1 MPTNTFN
8 LTVRTPEQQV
18 LKLDNAL
25 SVQLNSETGQMEI
38 MAGHATTVGTILF
51 TTMKVTTPESAN
63 DYVVQRGMVFVSQE
77 KKEVQVLAY
86 QCQKI
91 QDVEYKSAK
100 EYLEFVEE
108 RLKAGDD
115 LNDYQLKY
123 LENEKI
129 AMVQQMKKLEKKEA

>member
-1 MPTNTFN
+1 MTNTFH
-8 LTVRTPEQQV
+8 LTVRTPAQEV
-18 LKLDNAL
+18 LQLSNA
-25 SVQLNSETGQMEI
+25 TGVKVHTEGGQIEI
-38 MAGHATTVGTILF
+38 LPGHATTVGTIVF
-51 TTMKVTTPESAN
+51 SRMTVTTADSAD
-63 DYVVQRGMVFVSQE
+63 DYIVQRGMIFVSRE
-77 KKEVQVLAY
+77 KNSVQVLAY

-91 QDVEYKSAK
+91 QDIEYKNAQ

-129 AMVQQMKKLEKKEA
+129 AMVQQIKTLEDTKQS